1 MHFRTSLLLFALAGA
16 MMLLSSA
23 SLHNESVGEITFEQ
37 YENEVYARAILD
49 KRYLAH
55 ALKQEA
61 DCPAA
66 TMLSHCAPAY
76 VQERVN
82 VLINGSKVALTKVQ
96 QELTQRHVILTWK
109 LSSNEPVQSLKV
121 NSTYMLS
128 VSDHATLTVNCF
140 LNEREL
146 YYTMSARKP
155 AINVA
160 Y

>member
-1 MHFRTSLLLFALAGA
+1 MNLRTALLCSLLAGA
-16 MMLLSSA
+16 LMLLSSA
-23 SLHNESVGEITFEQ
+23 TLHNESVGEITFEQ

-49 KRYLAH
+49 KRYLAM

-76 VQERVN
+76 VQDHVN
-82 VLINGSKVALTKVQ
+82 VVVNGTKVGLTKVQ
-96 QELTQRHVILTWK
+96 QELTQRHLILTWK
-109 LSSNEPVQSLKV
+109 LNSNEPVESLNV

-128 VSDHATLTVNCF
+128 VSDHATLSVNCF